1 MYDETEPLEVPDT
14 TSPSCVEAL
23 AATAIFI
30 HLKKK
35 AGGDNLRFAFSL
47 PPALERHQEFL
58 TNISKSP
65 CSLNIAAITY
75 HVPLLCNTFSTTQEL
90 FQMPMSALV
99 EAVGGSTGQSLV
111 SSTPPSLTAM
121 PGTNCVAANP
131 VQPLPMDL
139 LDSLSVHSK
148 MSLIHSIVT
157 HILKQVCRL

>member
-14 TSPSCVEAL
+14 TCPSCVEAL

-65 CSLNIAAITY
+65 CSLNISAITY
-75 HVPLLCNTFSTTQEL
+75 HVPLLCNTFSTTQ
-90 FQMPMSALV
+90 V
-99 EAVGGSTGQSLV
+99 TSTSQFRNV
-111 SSTPPSLTAM
+111 SKRKVLQLERK
-121 PGTNCVAANP
+121 N
-131 VQPLPMDL
+131 
-139 LDSLSVHSK
+139 
-148 MSLIHSIVT
+148 
-157 HILKQVCRL
+157 